1 MLRKVCQSL
10 LFGSLAVHTAC
21 LPSNTPPLS
30 SRQTQHQKGSHVS
43 GGEEY
48 VVIVDK
54 DQVGGDAVLSR
65 LDLSAAHPDVSY
77 TFDNAGF
84 KGFAA
89 RMKNHC
95 LEALGNMSDVL
106 HVESKVAARSVDTV
120 RIESPWGLQR
130 ISSKGYMFGDPQSL
144 KYDYTYSSSELGKG
158 VDIYVLDTGIYT
170 ASKVFQGRARM
181 GWSFE
186 SDTEDHDGHGT
197 HVSGTAAGST
207 FGVASGANIIGVKVL
222 GNDGG
227 GSSTDTIAGIDYVIK
242 QHTERKSQPGFTG
255 SIMSMSWGLET
266 KSPSIQAAISAAI
279 GEGIHVSV
287 AAGNSADD
295 ACAISPSMAGGSNS
309 AAVVVGSIDE
319 TSEISSFSNTGPCVD
334 LYAPGE
340 NILSAWIGSANVVQY
355 MSGTSM
361 ACPHVTGVMAYLLGT
376 DGSLANDPSALKS
389 KLLGMAVK
397 DLVHGGAVMGD
408 KFLLVNNGIGGASKD
423 LSLATTKLR
432 RSLPKRLFGSWS
444 SGWRSKGGG
453 WRYASDGD
461 RRLSF

>member
-1 MLRKVCQSL
+1 MV
-10 LFGSLAVHTAC
+10 C
-21 LPSNTPPLS
+21 LPSDLPHLS
-30 SRQTQHQKGSHVS
+30 SRQTSQSSSSHQS
-43 GGEEY
+43 GGQEY

-54 DQVGGDAVLSR
+54 DQIGGDAVLSR
-65 LDLSAAHPDVSY
+65 LDLSATHPDVTY
-77 TFDNAGF
+77 TFENAGF
-84 KGFAA
+84 NGFAA
-89 RMKNHC
+89 KMRSHC
-95 LEALGNMSDVL
+95 LDALGNMSDVL
-106 HVESKVAARSVDTV
+106 HVESKVAARSLNTV
-120 RIESPWGLQR
+120 RVESPWGLQR

-144 KYDYTYSSSELGKG
+144 KYDYIYSSSDLGKG
-158 VDIYVLDTGIYT
+158 VDIYVLDTGVYT

-227 GSSTDTIAGIDYVIK
+227 GSSTNTIAGIDYVIK
-242 QHTERKSQPGFTG
+242 QHTERKDQPDFAG

-266 KSPSIQAAISAAI
+266 KSPSIQAAIDAAI

-295 ACAISPSMAGGSNS
+295 ACSMSPSMAGGSNS

-319 TSEISSFSNTGPCVD
+319 TSAISSFSNTGPCVD

-340 NILSAWIGSANVVQY
+340 DILSAWIGSSNVVQY

-376 DGSLANDPSALKS
+376 EHGLASDPSALKS

-397 DLVHGGAVMGD
+397 DIVHGGAVSGD
-408 KFLLVNNGIGGASKD
+408 KFLLVNNGVSGASQD
-423 LSLATTKLR
+423 LSLATIKFR
-432 RSLPKRLFGSWS
+432 RSLPGRLLGSMS
-444 SGWRSKGGG
+444 SIWKTKGGS
-453 WRYASDGD
+453 WRYAGDGD
-461 RRLSF
+461 RRLRF